1 MTVTIQFGSLVL
13 MEDPDSPTPIA
24 GKRKGAATVRVTEKT
39 LMSGRR
45 VVRGSVRYGWKETYD
60 CLGTWAEY
68 MALIG
73 MIGQQQTLAITG
85 TPAGTLTRTKCQIG
99 GDILY
104 SESENPGYYHFSVTF
119 VQDTSL

>member
-1 MTVTIQFGSLVL
+1 MTVKIQFGSLVL

-45 VVRGSVRYGWKETYD
+45 VVRGSVRHGWRESYD

-68 MALIG
+68 EALLG
-73 MIGQQQTLAITG
+73 MIGQQQTLTITG
-85 TPAGTLTRTKCQIG
+85 TPAGTITKEKCQIG
-99 GDILY
+99 ADIPCT
-104 SESENPGYYHFSVTF
+104 ESENPEYYHFSVTF